1 MLDIKFYSKN
11 GESPIT
17 IELSRE
23 FYKRLI
29 ESGFSEIGISHK
41 KQINIEIEEESE
53 EIEVID
59 LDKGKITNRKR
70 LMDLFKEEIV
80 EESGIMLEKLGEG
93 DPLPSKA
100 EYRQQTYS
108 LRKFQEILKLLENT
122 QYSYLQK
129 FT

>member
-1 MLDIKFYSKN
+1 MMLNIKFYSKN

-17 IELSRE
+17 IQLSRE
-23 FYKRLI
+23 FYKRLA
-29 ESGFSEIGISHK
+29 ESDFSEIGISHK
-41 KQINIEIEEESE
+41 KQINIEEEPE

-70 LMDLFKEEIV
+70 LMDFFKEEIV

-100 EYRQQTYS
+100 EYKEQTYS

-129 FT
+129 ST

>member
-1 MLDIKFYSKN
+1 MLNIKFYSKN

-17 IELSRE
+17 IQLSRE
-23 FYKRLI
+23 FYKRLA
-29 ESGFSEIGISHK
+29 ESDFSEIGISHK
-41 KQINIEIEEESE
+41 KQINIEEEPE

-70 LMDLFKEEIV
+70 LMDFFKEEIV

-100 EYRQQTYS
+100 EYKEQTYS

>member
-1 MLDIKFYSKN
+1 MLNIKFYSKN

-17 IELSRE
+17 IQLSRE
-23 FYKRLI
+23 FYKRLA
-29 ESGFSEIGISHK
+29 ESDFSEIGISHK
-41 KQINIEIEEESE
+41 KQINIEEEPE

-59 LDKGKITNRKR
+59 LDKGKITKRKR
-70 LMDLFKEEIV
+70 LMDFFKEEIV

-100 EYRQQTYS
+100 EYKEQTYS

>member
-1 MLDIKFYSKN
+1 MLNIKFYSKN

-17 IELSRE
+17 IQLSRE
-23 FYKRLI
+23 FYKRLA
-29 ESGFSEIGISHK
+29 ESDFSEIGISHK
-41 KQINIEIEEESE
+41 KQINIEEEPE

-70 LMDLFKEEIV
+70 LMDFFKEEIV

-100 EYRQQTYS
+100 EYKEQTYS

-129 FT
+129 ST

>member
-17 IELSRE
+17 IELSQE

-41 KQINIEIEEESE
+41 QSINNEEESE

-93 DPLPSKA
+93 DPLPSKV
-100 EYRQQTYS
+100 EYKEQTYS